1 VSVQPIRVVLV
12 DDDERMRSQL
22 AAVVSADPRLM
33 LMAMFDRMRPAL
45 AWVAEYT
52 PGVLLV
58 DLGLPDGSGLDLIR
72 TCPRLHDQC
81 EIMVVS
87 MFADEVNVLASIE
100 AGALGYVHKDAA
112 DTDIVE
118 AIVSIRSGGSP
129 MSPSIARR
137 MLKRIRS
144 APGTGL
150 TRPAASSAT
159 AALTPRETEILN
171 LISRDYSYQEAAADA
186 VARQAECH
194 VPTLFWSAVHQAART
209 DAARDRKSFSLDDTS
224 PSVHLCPSMW
234 RVILMSPARRSSLI
248 HPDSARQ

>member
-1 VSVQPIRVVLV
+1 
-12 DDDERMRSQL
+12 
-22 AAVVSADPRLM
+22 
-33 LMAMFDRMRPAL
+33 
-45 AWVAEYT
+45 
-52 PGVLLV
+52 
-58 DLGLPDGSGLDLIR
+58 
-72 TCPRLHDQC
+72 
-81 EIMVVS
+81 

-100 AGALGYVHKDAA
+100 AGALGYVHKYAA

-171 LISRDYSYQEAAADA
+171 LISRGYSHQEAAADA

-194 VPTLFWSAVHQAART
+194 VPTRVLVGGPPG
-209 DAARDRKSFSLDDTS
+209 S
-224 PSVHLCPSMW
+224 PYGCCAGSEV
-234 RVILMSPARRSSLI
+234 VFA
-248 HPDSARQ
+248 